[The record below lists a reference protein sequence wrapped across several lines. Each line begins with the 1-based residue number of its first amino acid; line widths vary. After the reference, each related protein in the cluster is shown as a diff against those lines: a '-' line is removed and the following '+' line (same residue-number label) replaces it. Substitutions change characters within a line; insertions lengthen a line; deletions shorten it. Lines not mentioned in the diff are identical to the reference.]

1 MRLAALHHTDMAGEL
16 TAFQAMVSSAVE
28 SVLGRSPSD
37 TSRAEVVGKLAT
49 EIQKV
54 EDRCSRL
61 DWPSARICDLLL
73 RPLPSRAQLDNRLDE
88 AARQLR
94 VELAAWP

>member
-37 TSRAEVVGKLAT
+37 TSRAEVVGKMAT
-49 EIQKV
+49 EF
-54 EDRCSRL
+54 
-61 DWPSARICDLLL
+61 
-73 RPLPSRAQLDNRLDE
+73 
-88 AARQLR
+88 
-94 VELAAWP
+94 